1 MVETIKA
8 KASKS
13 PVTTWGGVI
22 AALGALILA
31 VGEATGNDA
40 VKAAGATVGG
50 IGTLVLGMG
59 ARDHGVT
66 SEQAGAAPKDG
77 AK

>member
-1 MVETIKA
+1 MVDVLK
-8 KASKS
+8 KASRS

-31 VGEATGNDA
+31 VGEALGNDA

-50 IGTLVLGMG
+50 IGTLVLGVG

-66 SEQAGAAPKDG
+66 SEAAGAKPPEVK
-77 AK
+77 